1 MPALQKLLLSK
12 LNIHQK
18 YSNLAQCVMV
28 NFNQIKIYTCILT
41 FFIVFVSDNTSNQ
54 FYNYK
59 LNDILFGRKRGL
71 HNLRKNGNQIFMSIF

>member
-1 MPALQKLLLSK
+1 MPALQKWLLSK

-18 YSNLAQCVMV
+18 YCNLVQCVMV

-41 FFIVFVSDNTSNQ
+41 FFIVFVSDNTTNQ

-59 LNDILFGRKRGL
+59 LNDILLGRKRGL
-71 HNLRKNGNQIFMSIF
+71 NEMN

>member
-1 MPALQKLLLSK
+1 MPALQKWLLSK

-18 YSNLAQCVMV
+18 YSNLVQCMV

-41 FFIVFVSDNTSNQ
+41 FFTVFVSDNTTNQ

-59 LNDILFGRKRGL
+59 LNDILLGRKRGL
-71 HNLRKNGNQIFMSIF
+71 HNLKINGNQIFMSIF